1 MGKTYGSRIRYP
13 EVLAE
18 IIESAGKDLSR
29 QEEMDLALQMKKDP
43 SLTWSF
49 CSHYYLWAVKK
60 GSELYHTYM
69 TRDPAYSMA
78 DVVMMAIEELETAA
92 RKYDPTA
99 GRFTTYS
106 GTLIVNNIRHKL
118 RVSKTKG
125 KEDSKHR
132 PNDTLSLDL
141 DETENGI
148 SGLYRMMSSKY
159 NCFED
164 AEISALFQ
172 EIATDEADYL
182 WKYYMEGYSVRMVAD
197 YYGEKEYAVRKTIKN
212 AEKRIRDIY
221 QNESCGSE

>member
-1 MGKTYGSRIRYP
+1 MEDPVKSPAVAECGTVYLGHAVRDHKISLKATAVGKCRIPDGLY
-13 EVLAE
+13 
-18 IIESAGKDLSR
+18 
-29 QEEMDLALQMKKDP
+29 
-43 SLTWSF
+43 SF
-49 CSHYYLWAVKK
+49 SQTKVA
-60 GSELYHTYM
+60 
-69 TRDPAYSMA
+69 
-78 DVVMMAIEELETAA
+78 LETAA

-221 QNESCGSE
+221 QNETRRSE